1 MLDELNDKD
10 LVRLIQDT
18 RDQEG
23 FETLYKRY
31 QKSIWGIIH
40 GLVRPPIPH
49 EISLEDL
56 HQEGSIGLTKAIEQ
70 FDFNRENLF
79 STFARV
85 CIEREIRSALRKYRS
100 QSYRML
106 SQARSLDMN
115 VTEDNSLQLID
126 TIEDRK
132 PEFDPVHMMQVAW
145 AVDQIPLIRE
155 KLPDIQWEIY
165 TLSQLGYSYKE
176 ISSQLGVTEKDV
188 DNTIQKIRKKLRA
201 LFDTL

>member
-1 MLDELNDKD
+1 MSDDLNDRD
-10 LVRLIQDT
+10 LVRLIQEKQ
-18 RDQEG
+18 DQDS

-31 QKSIWGIIH
+31 QKCIWGIIH

-56 HQEGSIGLTKAIEQ
+56 HQEGSIGLLKAIEQ
-70 FDFNRENLF
+70 FDFNRENQF

-85 CIEREIRSALRKYRS
+85 CIEREIRSALRKLRS
-100 QSYRML
+100 QSYRLL
-106 SQARSLDMN
+106 SQARSLDMS
-115 VTEDNSLQLID
+115 VTEDQSLQLID
-126 TIEDRK
+126 TIEDRI
-132 PEFDPVHMMQVAW
+132 PEFDPVYMMQVAW
-145 AVDQIPLIRE
+145 AVDQIPIIRE

-176 ISSQLGVTEKDV
+176 IATQVQVSEKDV